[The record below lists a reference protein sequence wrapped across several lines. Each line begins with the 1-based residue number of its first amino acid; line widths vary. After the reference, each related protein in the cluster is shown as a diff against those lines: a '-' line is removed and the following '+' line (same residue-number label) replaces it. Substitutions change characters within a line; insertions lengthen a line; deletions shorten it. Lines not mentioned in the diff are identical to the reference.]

1 MKTGKKLLALL
12 LAVVMTMSLLTVGAF
27 AEETPSSETPL
38 EQQDS
43 GSGNIPED
51 PAEGPADD
59 LTGNSEDGAAG
70 ESDAALTAA
79 DTSYVAEVDGQQYET
94 LQAAVDAVTGEASI
108 KLIDSI
114 VAKKDEIVT
123 IPAGKTVTLD
133 MAGNSITV
141 ESDFE
146 GRPIVNEGTLTVT
159 GNGIIDSSAS
169 ENGLG
174 AINNKGTLTI
184 ENGTY
189 RGAVYGSGSGIR
201 NTGKD
206 AVLTIEDGTFEE
218 ATCAVYNEGTAII
231 KDGTFS
237 NHSCSTCAKEDGHE
251 GMWSYVIRN
260 ATIDSKMT
268 IDGGVFTGT
277 QGAVSAAIGSLTVND
292 GYFKTAD
299 CNRNHGA
306 IFYAL
311 YAAGEVGEVE
321 TVINGGTFETDGKV
335 TAVSIGNDNKNGDG
349 GINAQSAAE
358 IRGGTF
364 KAPEGVPAVKK
375 ATETGNLAITGGTFS
390 SDVSEYLAEG
400 YVQNANGEV
409 GSREEMMVA
418 EVTTAE
424 GVEQYTS
431 LAEAVEAAA
440 NNSVIKLLKD
450 TEGDGIVIDTSKKN
464 LTIDFN
470 THSYTVSGSTV
481 GSSGTETNAFQF
493 LTGGSLTL
501 KNGSIIFANQKTLLI
516 GLQNYCNLTL
526 ENMVIDASQA
536 SAPCQ
541 YAISNN
547 CGTVQFIGN
556 TSIKAYKNQTAFDS
570 CKFGSYEIPTVKI
583 HTTGTITGDIELSGG
598 KLEISAGTFE
608 GNIRTVSGYAKGD
621 AIITGGTF
629 SSDVSKYLA
638 EGLGQDANG
647 TVGKVEEGFAA
658 VRIGDTYYQTL
669 AKAIAEAK
677 ENDTITLLREVDLGS
692 DRVTIN
698 KAVTLDLNGCTLT
711 SSNATNTLC
720 LAASRV
726 TVQDSKGNGK
736 IQNTGSGSNNIAVVV
751 NGQDTE
757 AYFKSGTV
765 SGNYAVFIQN
775 GAKAVI
781 DGGKYT
787 GTYGINTVGTG
798 DEANKTAVEINGGE
812 IQAVAF
818 AVAGNGSADYTETVI
833 TGGRLESTEGNV
845 IYHPQVGDLTIKG
858 DAELIGPNGVQYCGA
873 GTLTIAENAVIT
885 ATLPFTEFP
894 TKPASQGDGSTDDG
908 AALSVVSRGGGYQG
922 EGQTM
927 TVNITGGT
935 LTSRNNAAIAVYRL
949 ERVDGQWTTNENTK
963 IVSYLAALKVSGGN
977 FSAGSKKDAFE
988 IDTQAADE
996 ISVTGGYFTS
1006 DPSDYVPENAEPKL
1020 FVVAS
1025 DKTGYAYM
1033 VTTTAPTEVDPIVT
1047 EKTETEV
1054 SESIKAKDKKKIEAV
1069 IDNAQVSGVS
1079 DAVTE
1084 SAQNAIINQVEEA
1097 LKPEDKVV
1105 VEITVSLTADKAD
1118 LTTADKMYV
1127 SYKAEPVAK
1136 VIVNGKDETDKIA
1149 VSNDYLDGQTLIE
1162 VRLPIPADLEP
1173 QEIMHI
1179 ADDGTRE
1186 RYLNGSGF
1194 TVEDGCAVLHVK
1206 HFGTFVLNGQLT
1218 VAAKIGESEYGTL
1231 QEAVNAAKSGDTIVL
1246 TQDCD
1251 EKISVSGK
1259 SMTIDLDGHTYDKD
1273 KITLGSRCSM
1283 SVSDDKIT
1291 ITYSAPSG
1299 GGSSSSSS
1307 GDYTVSVEN
1316 SKHGTVTVSPKRA
1329 DKGDTVTITVKPDN
1343 GYELDELTVTDRDG
1357 DTVKLQSKGGNKYTF
1372 TMPGSK
1378 VTVEATFT
1386 LEKEENLP
1394 FADVAE
1400 DYWAVEEITWAYEN
1414 GYMNGVSAE
1423 RFAPGSTVTRQQLWM
1438 VLARLTEFNPSNMTE
1453 AQHWAVE
1460 SKISDGSNPGGAL
1473 TRQQMVTILY
1483 RWAQQMG
1490 YDVSGRADLSAFP
1503 DNASV
1508 AAYATEPMTWA
1519 IAEGII
1525 SGTTE
1530 GLLNPAGTATRA
1542 QFAVILYRFFENVM

>member
-1054 SESIKAKDKKKIEAV
+1054 SESIKAKDKEKIEAV

>member
-43 GSGNIPED
+43 GSGNIPDD

-94 LQAAVDAVTGEASI
+94 LQAAVDAVQGSGTIELTSSI
-108 KLIDSI
+108 ALSDQVTIDS
-114 VAKKDEIVT
+114 
-123 IPAGKTVTLD
+123 GKTIILD
-133 MAGNSITV
+133 MNGETLSIGF
-141 ESDFE
+141 SDSSKNL
-146 GRPIVNEGTLTVT
+146 IVNNGTLTITGDGTFDATEATSYKGFINNYGTLTV
-159 GNGIIDSSAS
+159 
-169 ENGLG
+169 
-174 AINNKGTLTI
+174 
-184 ENGTY
+184 ENGTFQI
-189 RGAVYGSGSGIR
+189 ADKAMTVHLR
-201 NTGKD
+201 NQ
-206 AVLTIEDGTFEE
+206 
-218 ATCAVYNEGTAII
+218 
-231 KDGTFS
+231 
-237 NHSCSTCAKEDGHE
+237 
-251 GMWSYVIRN
+251 
-260 ATIDSKMT
+260 
-268 IDGGVFTGT
+268 DGGK
-277 QGAVSAAIGSLTVND
+277 A
-292 GYFKTAD
+292 
-299 CNRNHGA
+299 
-306 IFYAL
+306 
-311 YAAGEVGEVE
+311 
-321 TVINGGTFETDGKV
+321 VINGGTFSGGATIVRSFEGSNTTITGGSFTNSVYPAVDVNGETLITGGIFTNTSCSRCDSQNWGYTVRSGVDNDPDAKLTITPSSEGSVVVTGTQGALSATAGTMEVNGGSYKTVDCAQKHGAVFYALYVAGEAGAVQVVVNDGTFVTEGKQ
-335 TAVSIGNDNKNGDG
+335 TAVLVGNSNDG
-349 GINAQSAAE
+349 GLKEQAVLQ
-358 IRGGTF
+358 IRGGQF
-364 KAPEGVPAVKK
+364 SAPEGIPAYKVDV
-375 ATETGNLAITGGTFS
+375 ALGGLNITGGTFS
-390 SDVSEYLAEG
+390 SKVD
-400 YVQNANGEV
+400 
-409 GSREEMMVA
+409 
-418 EVTTAE
+418 
-424 GVEQYTS
+424 EQ
-431 LAEAVEAAA
+431 
-440 NNSVIKLLKD
+440 
-450 TEGDGIVIDTSKKN
+450 
-464 LTIDFN
+464 
-470 THSYTVSGSTV
+470 
-481 GSSGTETNAFQF
+481 
-493 LTGGSLTL
+493 
-501 KNGSIIFANQKTLLI
+501 
-516 GLQNYCNLTL
+516 
-526 ENMVIDASQA
+526 
-536 SAPCQ
+536 
-541 YAISNN
+541 
-547 CGTVQFIGN
+547 
-556 TSIKAYKNQTAFDS
+556 
-570 CKFGSYEIPTVKI
+570 
-583 HTTGTITGDIELSGG
+583 
-598 KLEISAGTFE
+598 
-608 GNIRTVSGYAKGD
+608 
-621 AIITGGTF
+621 
-629 SSDVSKYLA
+629 YLA

-669 AKAIAEAK
+669 AKAITEAK

-711 SSNATNTLC
+711 SSNATNTLW
-720 LAASRV
+720 LEASRV

-751 NGQDTE
+751 NGQGTE

-787 GTYGINTVGTG
+787 GTYGINTVGTS

-949 ERVDGQWTTNENTK
+949 ERVNGQWTTNENTK
-963 IVSYLAALKVSGGN
+963 IVSYLAALTVSGGN

-988 IDTQAADE
+988 IDTQAADK

-1033 VTTTAPTEVDPIVT
+1033 VTTTKPTEVDPIVT

-1054 SESIKAKDKKKIEAV
+1054 SESIEPEDQKKIEAV

-1097 LKPEDKVV
+1097 LNPEDKVV

-1118 LTTADKMYV
+1118 LTTEDKMYV

-1136 VIVNGKDETDKIA
+1136 VIVNGEDKAENIA
-1149 VSNDYLDGQTLIE
+1149 VPNDYLDGQTLIE
-1162 VRLPIPADLEP
+1162 VRLPIPTDLEP

-1206 HFGTFVLNGQLT
+1206 HFSTFVLNGQLT

-1259 SMTIDLDGHTYDKD
+1259 SVTIDLGGYAYNKD

-1343 GYELDELTVTDRDG
+1343 GYELDELTVTDKDG
-1357 DTVKLQSKGGNKYTF
+1357 DTVKLQNKGGNKYTF

-1400 DYWAVEEITWAYEN
+1400 DCWAVEEITWAYEN

>member
-237 NHSCSTCAKEDGHE
+237 NHSCSTCAKEVGHE

-431 LAEAVEAAA
+431 LAEAVEEAA

-818 AVAGNGSADYTETVI
+818 AVAGNGSDDYTETVI

-1047 EKTETEV
+1047 EKTETKV
-1054 SESIKAKDKKKIEAV
+1054 SESIKAKDKEKIEAV

-1343 GYELDELTVTDRDG
+1343 GYELDELTVTDKDG

-1438 VLARLTEFNPSNMTE
+1438 VLARLTGFNPSNMTE

>member
-43 GSGNIPED
+43 GSGNIPDD

-94 LQAAVDAVTGEASI
+94 LQAAVDAVQGSGTIELTSSI
-108 KLIDSI
+108 ALSDQVTIDS
-114 VAKKDEIVT
+114 
-123 IPAGKTVTLD
+123 GKTIILD
-133 MAGNSITV
+133 MNGETLSIGF
-141 ESDFE
+141 SDSSKNL
-146 GRPIVNEGTLTVT
+146 IVNNGTLTITGDGTFDATEATSYKGFINNYGTLTV
-159 GNGIIDSSAS
+159 
-169 ENGLG
+169 
-174 AINNKGTLTI
+174 
-184 ENGTY
+184 ENGTFQI
-189 RGAVYGSGSGIR
+189 ADKAMTVHLR
-201 NTGKD
+201 NQ
-206 AVLTIEDGTFEE
+206 
-218 ATCAVYNEGTAII
+218 
-231 KDGTFS
+231 
-237 NHSCSTCAKEDGHE
+237 
-251 GMWSYVIRN
+251 
-260 ATIDSKMT
+260 
-268 IDGGVFTGT
+268 DGGK
-277 QGAVSAAIGSLTVND
+277 A
-292 GYFKTAD
+292 
-299 CNRNHGA
+299 
-306 IFYAL
+306 
-311 YAAGEVGEVE
+311 
-321 TVINGGTFETDGKV
+321 VINGGTFSGGATIVRSFEGSNTTITGGSFTNSVYPAVDVNGETLITGGIFTNTSCSRCDSQNWGYTVRSGVDNDPDAKLTITPSSEGSVVVTGTQGALSATAGTMEVNGGSYKTVDCAQKHGAVFYALYVAGEAGAVQVVVNDGTFVTEGKQ
-335 TAVSIGNDNKNGDG
+335 TAVLVGNSNDG
-349 GINAQSAAE
+349 GLKEQAVLQ
-358 IRGGTF
+358 IRGGQF
-364 KAPEGVPAVKK
+364 SAPEGIPAYKVDV
-375 ATETGNLAITGGTFS
+375 ALGGLNITGGTFS
-390 SDVSEYLAEG
+390 SDVSEYL
-400 YVQNANGEV
+400 
-409 GSREEMMVA
+409 
-418 EVTTAE
+418 
-424 GVEQYTS
+424 
-431 LAEAVEAAA
+431 
-440 NNSVIKLLKD
+440 D
-450 TEGDGIVIDTSKKN
+450 
-464 LTIDFN
+464 
-470 THSYTVSGSTV
+470 
-481 GSSGTETNAFQF
+481 
-493 LTGGSLTL
+493 
-501 KNGSIIFANQKTLLI
+501 
-516 GLQNYCNLTL
+516 
-526 ENMVIDASQA
+526 
-536 SAPCQ
+536 
-541 YAISNN
+541 
-547 CGTVQFIGN
+547 
-556 TSIKAYKNQTAFDS
+556 
-570 CKFGSYEIPTVKI
+570 
-583 HTTGTITGDIELSGG
+583 
-598 KLEISAGTFE
+598 
-608 GNIRTVSGYAKGD
+608 
-621 AIITGGTF
+621 
-629 SSDVSKYLA
+629 

-711 SSNATNTLC
+711 SSNATNTLW
-720 LAASRV
+720 LEASRV

-751 NGQDTE
+751 NGQGTE

-798 DEANKTAVEINGGE
+798 NEANKTAVEINGGE

-963 IVSYLAALKVSGGN
+963 IVSYLAALTVSGGN

-988 IDTQAADE
+988 IDTRAADK

-1054 SESIKAKDKKKIEAV
+1054 SESIKTEDKEKIEAV

-1118 LTTADKMYV
+1118 LTTEDKMYV

-1136 VIVNGKDETDKIA
+1136 VIVNGEDKAENIA
-1149 VSNDYLDGQTLIE
+1149 VPNDYLDGQTLIE
-1162 VRLPIPADLEP
+1162 VRLPIPVDLEP

-1206 HFGTFVLNGQLT
+1206 HFSTFVLNGQLT

-1259 SMTIDLDGHTYDKD
+1259 SVTIDLDGHTYDKD

-1343 GYELDELTVTDRDG
+1343 GYELDELTVTDKDG

>member
-418 EVTTAE
+418 EVITAE
-424 GVEQYTS
+424 GAEQYTS

-608 GNIRTVSGYAKGD
+608 GNIRTVSGYAEGD

-629 SSDVSKYLA
+629 SSDVSEYLD

-692 DRVTIN
+692 DKVTIN

-711 SSNATNTLC
+711 SSNATNTLW
-720 LAASRV
+720 LEASRV

-751 NGQDTE
+751 NGQGTE

-798 DEANKTAVEINGGE
+798 NEANKTAVEINGGE

-963 IVSYLAALKVSGGN
+963 IVSYLAALTVSGGN

-988 IDTQAADE
+988 IDTRAADK

-1054 SESIKAKDKKKIEAV
+1054 SESIKTEDKEKIEAV

-1118 LTTADKMYV
+1118 LTTEDKMYV

-1136 VIVNGKDETDKIA
+1136 VIVNGEDKAENIA
-1149 VSNDYLDGQTLIE
+1149 VPNDYLDGQTLIE

-1206 HFGTFVLNGQLT
+1206 HFSTFVLNGQLT

-1259 SMTIDLDGHTYDKD
+1259 SVTIDLDGHTYDKD

-1283 SVSDDKIT
+1283 SVSDGKIT

-1343 GYELDELTVTDRDG
+1343 GYELDELTVTDKDG

>member
-237 NHSCSTCAKEDGHE
+237 NHSCSTCAKKDGHE

-963 IVSYLAALKVSGGN
+963 IVSYLAALTVSGGN

-988 IDTQAADE
+988 IDTQAADK

-1054 SESIKAKDKKKIEAV
+1054 SESIEPEDQKKIEAV

-1343 GYELDELTVTDRDG
+1343 GYELDELTVTDKDG

-1438 VLARLTEFNPSNMTE
+1438 VLARLTGFNPSNMTE

-1490 YDVSGRADLSAFP
+1490 CDVSGRADLSAFP

>member
-375 ATETGNLAITGGTFS
+375 ATETGNLSITGGTFS

-431 LAEAVEAAA
+431 LAEAVEEAA

-516 GLQNYCNLTL
+516 GLQNYCNLTF

-720 LAASRV
+720 LEASRV

-818 AVAGNGSADYTETVI
+818 AVAGNGSDDYTETVI

-949 ERVDGQWTTNENTK
+949 ERVNGQWTTNENTK
-963 IVSYLAALKVSGGN
+963 IASYLAALTVSGGN

-988 IDTQAADE
+988 IDTQAVDE

-1033 VTTTAPTEVDPIVT
+1033 VTTTKPTEVDPIVT

-1054 SESIKAKDKKKIEAV
+1054 SESIEPEDQKKIEAV

-1084 SAQNAIINQVEEA
+1084 SAQNAIINQVEGE

-1118 LTTADKMYV
+1118 LTTEDKMYV

-1136 VIVNGKDETDKIA
+1136 VIVNGEDKAENIA
-1149 VSNDYLDGQTLIE
+1149 VPNDYLDGQTLIE
-1162 VRLPIPADLEP
+1162 VRLPIPEGLKP

-1206 HFGTFVLNGQLT
+1206 HFSTFVLNGQLT

-1259 SMTIDLDGHTYDKD
+1259 SVTIDLGGYTYNKD

-1343 GYELDELTVTDRDG
+1343 GYELDELTVTDKDG

>member
-1 MKTGKKLLALL
+1 M
-12 LAVVMTMSLLTVGAF
+12 
-27 AEETPSSETPL
+27 
-38 EQQDS
+38 
-43 GSGNIPED
+43 
-51 PAEGPADD
+51 
-59 LTGNSEDGAAG
+59 
-70 ESDAALTAA
+70 
-79 DTSYVAEVDGQQYET
+79 
-94 LQAAVDAVTGEASI
+94 
-108 KLIDSI
+108 
-114 VAKKDEIVT
+114 
-123 IPAGKTVTLD
+123 
-133 MAGNSITV
+133 
-141 ESDFE
+141 
-146 GRPIVNEGTLTVT
+146 
-159 GNGIIDSSAS
+159 
-169 ENGLG
+169 
-174 AINNKGTLTI
+174 
-184 ENGTY
+184 
-189 RGAVYGSGSGIR
+189 
-201 NTGKD
+201 
-206 AVLTIEDGTFEE
+206 
-218 ATCAVYNEGTAII
+218 
-231 KDGTFS
+231 
-237 NHSCSTCAKEDGHE
+237 
-251 GMWSYVIRN
+251 
-260 ATIDSKMT
+260 
-268 IDGGVFTGT
+268 
-277 QGAVSAAIGSLTVND
+277 
-292 GYFKTAD
+292 
-299 CNRNHGA
+299 
-306 IFYAL
+306 
-311 YAAGEVGEVE
+311 
-321 TVINGGTFETDGKV
+321 
-335 TAVSIGNDNKNGDG
+335 
-349 GINAQSAAE
+349 
-358 IRGGTF
+358 
-364 KAPEGVPAVKK
+364 
-375 ATETGNLAITGGTFS
+375 
-390 SDVSEYLAEG
+390 
-400 YVQNANGEV
+400 
-409 GSREEMMVA
+409 
-418 EVTTAE
+418 
-424 GVEQYTS
+424 
-431 LAEAVEAAA
+431 
-440 NNSVIKLLKD
+440 
-450 TEGDGIVIDTSKKN
+450 
-464 LTIDFN
+464 
-470 THSYTVSGSTV
+470 
-481 GSSGTETNAFQF
+481 
-493 LTGGSLTL
+493 
-501 KNGSIIFANQKTLLI
+501 
-516 GLQNYCNLTL
+516 
-526 ENMVIDASQA
+526 
-536 SAPCQ
+536 
-541 YAISNN
+541 
-547 CGTVQFIGN
+547 
-556 TSIKAYKNQTAFDS
+556 
-570 CKFGSYEIPTVKI
+570 
-583 HTTGTITGDIELSGG
+583 
-598 KLEISAGTFE
+598 
-608 GNIRTVSGYAKGD
+608 
-621 AIITGGTF
+621 
-629 SSDVSKYLA
+629 
-638 EGLGQDANG
+638 
-647 TVGKVEEGFAA
+647 
-658 VRIGDTYYQTL
+658 
-669 AKAIAEAK
+669 
-677 ENDTITLLREVDLGS
+677 
-692 DRVTIN
+692 
-698 KAVTLDLNGCTLT
+698 
-711 SSNATNTLC
+711 
-720 LAASRV
+720 
-726 TVQDSKGNGK
+726 
-736 IQNTGSGSNNIAVVV
+736 
-751 NGQDTE
+751 
-757 AYFKSGTV
+757 
-765 SGNYAVFIQN
+765 
-775 GAKAVI
+775 
-781 DGGKYT
+781 
-787 GTYGINTVGTG
+787 
-798 DEANKTAVEINGGE
+798 
-812 IQAVAF
+812 
-818 AVAGNGSADYTETVI
+818 
-833 TGGRLESTEGNV
+833 
-845 IYHPQVGDLTIKG
+845 
-858 DAELIGPNGVQYCGA
+858 
-873 GTLTIAENAVIT
+873 
-885 ATLPFTEFP
+885 
-894 TKPASQGDGSTDDG
+894 
-908 AALSVVSRGGGYQG
+908 
-922 EGQTM
+922 
-927 TVNITGGT
+927 
-935 LTSRNNAAIAVYRL
+935 
-949 ERVDGQWTTNENTK
+949 
-963 IVSYLAALKVSGGN
+963 
-977 FSAGSKKDAFE
+977 
-988 IDTQAADE
+988 
-996 ISVTGGYFTS
+996 
-1006 DPSDYVPENAEPKL
+1006 
-1020 FVVAS
+1020 VAS

-1054 SESIKAKDKKKIEAV
+1054 SESIKAKDKEKIEAV

-1127 SYKAEPVAK
+1127 SYKAEPAAK

-1343 GYELDELTVTDRDG
+1343 GYELDELTVTDKDG

-1438 VLARLTEFNPSNMTE
+1438 VLARLTGFNPSNMTE

>member
-765 SGNYAVFIQN
+765 SGNYAVFIRN

-1054 SESIKAKDKKKIEAV
+1054 SESIKAKDKEKIEAV

>member
-43 GSGNIPED
+43 GSGNIPDD

-94 LQAAVDAVTGEASI
+94 LQAAVDAVQGSGTIELTSSI
-108 KLIDSI
+108 ALSDQVTIDS
-114 VAKKDEIVT
+114 
-123 IPAGKTVTLD
+123 GKTIILD
-133 MAGNSITV
+133 MNGETLSIGF
-141 ESDFE
+141 SDSSKNL
-146 GRPIVNEGTLTVT
+146 IVNNGTLTITGDGTFDATEATSYKGFINNYGTLTV
-159 GNGIIDSSAS
+159 
-169 ENGLG
+169 
-174 AINNKGTLTI
+174 
-184 ENGTY
+184 ENGTFQI
-189 RGAVYGSGSGIR
+189 ADKAMTVHLR
-201 NTGKD
+201 NQ
-206 AVLTIEDGTFEE
+206 
-218 ATCAVYNEGTAII
+218 
-231 KDGTFS
+231 
-237 NHSCSTCAKEDGHE
+237 
-251 GMWSYVIRN
+251 
-260 ATIDSKMT
+260 
-268 IDGGVFTGT
+268 DGGK
-277 QGAVSAAIGSLTVND
+277 A
-292 GYFKTAD
+292 
-299 CNRNHGA
+299 
-306 IFYAL
+306 
-311 YAAGEVGEVE
+311 
-321 TVINGGTFETDGKV
+321 VINGGTFSGGATIVHSFEGSNTTITGGSFTNSVYPAVDVNGETLITGGIFTNTSCSRCDSQNWGYTVRSGVDNDPDAKLTITPSSEGSVVVTGTQGALSATAGTMEVNGGSYKTVDCAQKHGAVFYALYVAGEAGAVQVVVNDGTFVTEGKQ
-335 TAVSIGNDNKNGDG
+335 TAVLVGNSNDG
-349 GINAQSAAE
+349 GLKEQAVLQ
-358 IRGGTF
+358 IRGGQF
-364 KAPEGVPAVKK
+364 SAPEGIPAYKVDV
-375 ATETGNLAITGGTFS
+375 ALGGLNITGGTFS
-390 SDVSEYLAEG
+390 SDVSEYL
-400 YVQNANGEV
+400 
-409 GSREEMMVA
+409 
-418 EVTTAE
+418 
-424 GVEQYTS
+424 
-431 LAEAVEAAA
+431 
-440 NNSVIKLLKD
+440 D
-450 TEGDGIVIDTSKKN
+450 
-464 LTIDFN
+464 
-470 THSYTVSGSTV
+470 
-481 GSSGTETNAFQF
+481 
-493 LTGGSLTL
+493 
-501 KNGSIIFANQKTLLI
+501 
-516 GLQNYCNLTL
+516 
-526 ENMVIDASQA
+526 
-536 SAPCQ
+536 
-541 YAISNN
+541 
-547 CGTVQFIGN
+547 
-556 TSIKAYKNQTAFDS
+556 
-570 CKFGSYEIPTVKI
+570 
-583 HTTGTITGDIELSGG
+583 
-598 KLEISAGTFE
+598 
-608 GNIRTVSGYAKGD
+608 
-621 AIITGGTF
+621 
-629 SSDVSKYLA
+629 

-711 SSNATNTLC
+711 SSNATNTLW
-720 LAASRV
+720 LEASRV

-751 NGQDTE
+751 NGQGTE

-798 DEANKTAVEINGGE
+798 NEANKTAVEINGGE

-949 ERVDGQWTTNENTK
+949 ERVNGQWTTNENTK
-963 IVSYLAALKVSGGN
+963 IASYLAALTVSGGN

-1054 SESIKAKDKKKIEAV
+1054 SESIKTEDKEKIEAV

-1136 VIVNGKDETDKIA
+1136 VIVNDESVGKEIPVT
-1149 VSNDYLDGQTLIE
+1149 NDYLDGQTLIE
-1162 VRLPIPADLEP
+1162 VRLPIPADLKP

-1206 HFGTFVLNGQLT
+1206 HFSTFVLNGQLT

-1259 SMTIDLDGHTYDKD
+1259 SVTIDLDGHTYDKD

-1343 GYELDELTVTDRDG
+1343 GYELDELTVTDKDG